1 MKLIVPAIIVLV
13 VLAIAG
19 MMGVN
24 WWGYQASASSST
36 DILASTTIGNPNASV
51 TIVEF
56 VDYQCPYCQQLHKTL
71 MDVMKDDKDIRVVFR
86 PLPWLKDSGE
96 IATFVVATRK
106 QGKDAEL
113 HKALLEKSTPQN
125 LLQAKQVAKDIGVD
139 VAQAERDQKDPAV
152 IAQVTEN
159 LNQAQSLNMQ
169 STPALLIGTTLY
181 VPTQDTMPD
190 KKQLH
195 AIIQKLKGNQ

>member
-1 MKLIVPAIIVLV
+1 MKQIALTVVALVL
-13 VLAIAG
+13 LAMAG
-19 MMGVN
+19 MIGVN
-24 WWGYQASASSST
+24 WWGYQASASTST
-36 DILASTTIGNPNASV
+36 STVIGNPEASV

-71 MDVMKDDKDIRVVFR
+71 MDVMKDDQDIRVVFR

-96 IATFVVATRK
+96 IATFVVATQK

-113 HKALLEKSTPQN
+113 HKALLDKTTPQN
-125 LLQAKQVAKDIGVD
+125 LIQAKQVARELGID

-159 LNQAQSLNMQ
+159 LNQAQTLNMQ

-181 VPTQDTMPD
+181 VPTPDTMPNAV
-190 KKQLH
+190 QLRT
-195 AIIQKLKGNQ
+195 IIQQQKGTR

>member
-1 MKLIVPAIIVLV
+1 MKQIALTIVALVL
-13 VLAIAG
+13 LAIAG
-19 MMGVN
+19 MIGVN
-24 WWGYQASASSST
+24 WWGYQASASSSS
-36 DILASTTIGNPNASV
+36 DAIASTVIGNPAASV

-71 MDVMKDDKDIRVVFR
+71 TDVMKDDKDIRVVFR
-86 PLPWLKDSGE
+86 PLPWLKDSGN

-113 HKALLEKSTPQN
+113 HKALLEKDTPQN
-125 LLQAKQVAKDIGVD
+125 LLQTKQVARDLGID
-139 VAQAERDQKDPAV
+139 VAQAEIDQKDPAV

-159 LNQAQSLNMQ
+159 LNQAQTLNMQ

-181 VPTQDTMPD
+181 VPTPDTMPSTA
-190 KKQLH
+190 QLRT
-195 AIIQKLKGNQ
+195 IIQQQKGTR